1 MRRTGGPF
9 NGIARRPFFPY
20 LEGMEVHFTPEQE
33 AQLAHIATRSGTDP
47 EHLVKDAALRLL
59 QDEAHFRAAVQEG
72 IAQADRGEFIEEE
85 EMDARFEEML
95 RS

>member
-1 MRRTGGPF
+1 
-9 NGIARRPFFPY
+9 
-20 LEGMEVHFTPEQE
+20 MEVQFTPEQE

-59 QDEAHFRAAVQEG
+59 QEETRFRAAVQEG
-72 IAQADRGEFIEEE
+72 IAQANRGEFIEGD
-85 EMDARFEEML
+85 EMDALFEEML